1 MGEMQHVTVPFW
13 VNGTVGVERVYWVAE
28 RWRELCRVVAE
39 DIDRAPSLELRPFM
53 VEFLG
58 REAQLCVD
66 TGSPHGSVAVHYVDP
81 DRWDGIPRGDWLAF
95 LEYRPRVQRYGGVSL
110 AEPYGFKRVE
120 CPVG

>member
-13 VNGTVGVERVYWVAE
+13 VNGTVGVDRTYWVAE
-28 RWRELCRVVAE
+28 RCRVVAE
-39 DIDRAPSLELRPFM
+39 DINRAPSLELRPFM

-66 TGSPHGSVAVHYVDP
+66 TGSPHGSVAVHYADP
-81 DRWDGIPRGDWLAF
+81 DQWDGIPRGDWLAF